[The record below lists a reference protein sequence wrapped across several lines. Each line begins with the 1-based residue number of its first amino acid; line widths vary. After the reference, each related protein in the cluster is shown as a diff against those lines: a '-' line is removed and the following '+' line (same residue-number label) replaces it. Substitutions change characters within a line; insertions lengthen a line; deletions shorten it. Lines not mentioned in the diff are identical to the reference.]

1 MPTYTSLQSSDPAV
15 YAALAGEMKRQKE
28 GVELIC
34 SENYVSPAVLEIMG
48 SVFNNKYSEGY
59 PGKRYYGG
67 QEFTDQVETLAI
79 ERAKQLFKA
88 GHANVQ
94 PHAGAPA
101 NIATYFALLEP
112 GDTIMGMD
120 LSHGGHLTHGHPVTY
135 ITKIFKFVRYKM
147 KDVETGEIDYEEMLE
162 VAKKERPK
170 IILAGFSAY
179 PRELNYAKIK
189 AVAKEVGALAVAD
202 MAHIA
207 GLIAGGAAR
216 NPFDDDFDVILT
228 TTHKTLRG
236 PRGGMIM
243 TKDPELGKKIDK
255 MVFPGYQG
263 GPIMQMVAAKAVAF
277 GEALKPEFSVYAHQ
291 IVKNCKHMAQFF
303 MDKGAKL
310 VTNGTDNH
318 LMLIDCVKSW
328 NLAGK
333 EVEQLF
339 DRVNITL
346 NKNMIA
352 DDPRKAM
359 DPSGVR
365 LGTAAITT
373 RGMKEKEMDVLAQ
386 FMLRAIE
393 KRNDEKA
400 LLTLRG
406 EVKEFCLQF
415 PVPGIA

>member
-1 MPTYTSLQSSDPAV
+1 MPTYTSLQTSDPAV
-15 YAALAGEMKRQKE
+15 FAALAGEMQRQKE

-189 AVAKEVGALAVAD
+189 AVAKKVGALAVAD

-277 GEALKPEFSVYAHQ
+277 GEALQPEFSVYAHQ

-328 NLAGK
+328 NMAGK

-373 RGMKEKEMDVLAQ
+373 RGMKEKEMDILAQ